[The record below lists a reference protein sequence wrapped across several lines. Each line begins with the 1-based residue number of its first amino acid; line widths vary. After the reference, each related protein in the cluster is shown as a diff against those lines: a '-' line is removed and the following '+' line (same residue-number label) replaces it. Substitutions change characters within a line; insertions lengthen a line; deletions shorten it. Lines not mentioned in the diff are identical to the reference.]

1 MRHVKPGAL
10 VSHMSLSEYCSGA
23 PIDFSVIVYASAELL
38 AGAGA
43 TDAIELCTDTLARCV
58 TLQSA
63 PLYHERR
70 DMSEVSESW

>member
-10 VSHMSLSEYCSGA
+10 VSHISLAEDGSA
-23 PIDFSVIVYASAELL
+23 AMTDLSVIACASAELC

-43 TDAIELCTDTLARCV
+43 TDAMELRTDALSRCV
-58 TLQSA
+58 MLQSS

-70 DMSEVSESW
+70 DISEVSESW